1 MLKTEKKMHFLNIKE
16 LVSFST
22 EKYWRNRKI
31 SSSWKHVVNW
41 IKDLITKN
49 RRAISSQA
57 CFSTE
62 TKVNAVEFDAAGA
75 YGGIINGRLKP
86 GEEPHKG

>member
-1 MLKTEKKMHFLNIKE
+1 MHFLKIKE
-16 LVSFST
+16 LCSFLFQRRNIG
-22 EKYWRNRKI
+22 EKLVDLYSEYSR
-31 SSSWKHVVNW
+31 KHVVNL